1 MLLDIKD
8 LIVHYKGVEA
18 VKGVTLG
25 IEEGSI
31 VTLIGS
37 NGAGKSTIM
46 RTISG
51 LKAPTSGEIWFR
63 EERIDGF
70 PAQEVVKRRIA
81 QAPEGR
87 GLFPFLPVLANLK
100 LGAYLRR
107 DKRAINSDLEEVFL
121 HFPIL
126 KERTK
131 QRAGTLSGGEQ
142 QMLAIGRALM
152 AKPRLLLL
160 DEPSLGLSPIMVDQI
175 GQIVENI
182 NKEAGVTI
190 ILVEQNA
197 YMALS
202 LAHRGYVLETG
213 KIALEGEATYL
224 MDNEHVKKAYLGG

>member
-1 MLLDIKD
+1 

-18 VKGVTLG
+18 VKGVSLG
-25 IEEGSI
+25 IKEGSI

-51 LKAPTSGEIWFR
+51 LKTPTSGEIWFR
-63 EERIDGF
+63 EERIDGL

-81 QAPEGR
+81 QVPEGR
-87 GLFPFLPVLANLK
+87 GVFPFLPVLANLK

-107 DKRAINSDLEEVFL
+107 DKRAINRDLEEVYL

-126 KERTK
+126 KERMR

-152 AKPRLLLL
+152 AKPTLLLL
-160 DEPSLGLSPIMVDQI
+160 DEPSLGLSPIMVDYI

-182 NKEAGVTI
+182 NKQAGVTI

-197 YMALS
+197 YVALG

-213 KIALEGEATYL
+213 RIALEGKATYL